1 MIFIKLEKRIVVVG
15 HYGSGKTEFSVNLAL
30 KLREM
35 GEKVTIVDLDVVNP
49 YFRTKD
55 AQEELEKNGIEVV
68 VSDYANSN
76 VDVPALPPNIN
87 TVFYKEGYVI
97 FDVGGDDDGA
107 IALGR
112 FKPYFDKAPYDMLG
126 VVNFRRP
133 LTLDAEEATEALS
146 AIEQTS
152 RLKFTG
158 IVNNTNISD
167 ETTEETVLLSM
178 PEAEKTAENMNCGV
192 RFVSAK
198 KSICDG
204 LKPLGDKLFPIDI
217 KLKKW

>member
-1 MIFIKLEKRIVVVG
+1 MNYKRLTLIMG
-15 HYGSGKTEFSVNLAL
+15 HYGSGKTNIAVNLAYDL
-30 KLREM
+30 K
-35 GEKVTIVDLDVVNP
+35 KSYDNVAIADLDIVNP

-55 AQEELEKNGIEVV
+55 SEEIFREDGIRLICSE
-68 VSDYANSN
+68 YAGSN
-76 VDVPALPPNIN
+76 VDIPALPQDMYAI
-87 TVFYKEGYVI
+87 TDDKSLKVI
-97 FDVGGDDDGA
+97 IDVGGDDDGA

-178 PEAEKTAENMNCGV
+178 PDAEKTAENMNCGV

>member
-1 MIFIKLEKRIVVVG
+1 
-15 HYGSGKTEFSVNLAL
+15 
-30 KLREM
+30 M

-76 VDVPALPPNIN
+76 VDVPALPANIN

-133 LTLDAEEATEALS
+133 LTPDADEATEALS

-158 IVNNTNISD
+158 VVNNTNISD

-178 PEAEKTAENMNCGV
+178 PDAEKTAENMKCSV

-204 LKPLGDKLFPIDI
+204 LKTLGDKLFPIDI

>member
-1 MIFIKLEKRIVVVG
+1 M
-15 HYGSGKTEFSVNLAL
+15 
-30 KLREM
+30 
-35 GEKVTIVDLDVVNP
+35 
-49 YFRTKD
+49 
-55 AQEELEKNGIEVV
+55 QGIEVV

-87 TVFYKEGYVI
+87 SVFYKDGYVI

-133 LTLDAEEATEALS
+133 LTLCADEAAEVLS

-167 ETTEETVLLSM
+167 ETTEETVLDSM
-178 PEAEKTAENMNCGV
+178 TEAEKTAQIVGC
-192 RFVSAK
+192 
-198 KSICDG
+198 G
-204 LKPLGDKLFPIDI
+204 LKYVSVMKGLCNKLLQLGEKLFPIDI